1 MSTTSATDLMS
12 YGMAAEQANA
22 LATEIDETD
31 ASTAGYPDVKH
42 LLGMGFSA
50 PLADELITQITA
62 KTGNATK
69 LRGLGVPPTLAEV
82 IDAAIDAMN

>member
-31 ASTAGYPDVKH
+31 ASTAGYPSADR
-42 LLGMGFSA
+42 LMGMGFPA
-50 PLADELITQITA
+50 PLAVELATQITA
-62 KTGNATK
+62 KTGNATN